1 MLQILNTLFETGVFD
16 QLYKA
21 GLISSKLSTYRDIYL
36 YVDAQMKTR
45 GLCKEQAVVAA
56 SVQFDVDRRTIYR
69 ALAALK
75 MPLILARVA

>member
-21 GLISSKLSTYRDIYL
+21 GLISSKLSIYRDIYL

-45 GLCKEQAVVAA
+45 GIGKEQAVIEA
-56 SVQFDVDRRTIYR
+56 SVTFNCSRPTIYR
-69 ALAALK
+69 ALSSLK
-75 MPLILARVA
+75 MPLILKRVA